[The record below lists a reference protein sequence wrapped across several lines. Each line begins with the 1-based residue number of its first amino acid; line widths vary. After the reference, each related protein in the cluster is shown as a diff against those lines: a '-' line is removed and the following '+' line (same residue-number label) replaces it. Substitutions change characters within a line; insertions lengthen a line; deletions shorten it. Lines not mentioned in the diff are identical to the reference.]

1 MFEQLTQLVQ
11 QYGGDAIVK
20 NNAVPN
26 EHNEAVVN
34 ETGNSIFA
42 GLQKIA
48 SEGGAE
54 QLAGLFSGKSSIDS
68 SNPIVQQITQQ
79 LSESL
84 GQKFGLSS
92 EASSGVAASMI
103 PQVLNSLVNKA
114 KDPNDSGFQI
124 SDIIGAISGN
134 SGQASGIMDTIS
146 KYGMQFGLD
155 QNADGKVD
163 VADVLVVTQSKGG
176 ISGFIGRLFKS
187 K

>member
-54 QLAGLFSGKSSIDS
+54 QLASLFNGKSAIDS
-68 SNPIVQQITQQ
+68 SNPVVQQITQQ
-79 LSESL
+79 LSGSL
-84 GQKFGLSS
+84 GEKFGLSS
-92 EASSGVAASMI
+92 EASSGVAASII

-114 KDPNDSGFQI
+114 KDPNDSSFNI
-124 SDIIGAISGN
+124 SDIISSISGN
-134 SGQASGIMDTIS
+134 SGQASSIMDTIS
-146 KYGMQFGLD
+146 KYGTQFGLD
-155 QNADGKVD
+155 QNADGKLD
-163 VADVLVVTQSKGG
+163 VADVMVVAKTKGG
-176 ISGFIGRLFKS
+176 IAGFIGKIFGS

>member
-11 QYGGDAIVK
+11 QYGGDAVA
-20 NNAVPN
+20 NNSAVPN
-26 EHNEAVVN
+26 EHNEAVVA
-34 ETGNSIFA
+34 EAGNSIFA

-48 SEGGAE
+48 TEGGAE
-54 QLAGLFSGKSSIDS
+54 QLAGLFNGSAPIDN
-68 SNPIVQQITQQ
+68 SNPVVQQITQQ
-79 LSESL
+79 LTGSL
-84 GQKFGLSS
+84 GEKFGLSS
-92 EASSGVAASMI
+92 ADSAGVASSII

-114 KDPNDSGFQI
+114 KDPNDSSFQI

-163 VADVLVVTQSKGG
+163 VADVLVVTKSKGG
-176 ISGFIGRLFKS
+176 ISGFIGKLFGR
-187 K
+187 

>member
-11 QYGGDAIVK
+11 QYGGNAVV
-20 NNAVPN
+20 NNAAVPN
-26 EHNEAVVN
+26 EHNEAVIS

-48 SEGGAE
+48 SEGGGE
-54 QLAGLFSGKSSIDS
+54 QLANLFNGNSAIDS
-68 SNPIVQQITQQ
+68 SNPVVQQITQQ
-79 LSESL
+79 LSGSL

-92 EASSGVAASMI
+92 DASTGVAAGMI
-103 PQVLNSLVNKA
+103 PQILSSLVNKA
-114 KDPNDSGFQI
+114 KDPNDNSFQI
-124 SDIIGAISGN
+124 SDIISSISGN
-134 SGQASGIMDTIS
+134 SGQASGIMETIN

-163 VADVLVVTQSKGG
+163 VADVLVVTKSKGG
-176 ISGFIGRLFKS
+176 IAGFIGKLFGS

>member
-20 NNAVPN
+20 NNAIPN

-34 ETGNSIFA
+34 ETSNSIFA

-54 QLAGLFSGKSSIDS
+54 QLAGLFNGKTPIDN
-68 SNPIVQQITQQ
+68 SNPVVQQITKQ
-79 LSESL
+79 LTGSL
-84 GQKFGLSS
+84 GEKFGLSN
-92 EASSGVAASMI
+92 ADSSGVAASLI

-124 SDIIGAISGN
+124 SDIISSITGN
-134 SGQASGIMDTIS
+134 SGQASSIMDTIS

-163 VADVLVVTQSKGG
+163 VADVLVVTKSKGG
-176 ISGFIGRLFKS
+176 IAGFIGKLFRS